1 MLLRITPIHKT
12 IHTYKCFF
20 NNFTEEVK
28 MKIYY
33 SKEMVLK
40 YVYMCVYTSLSIY

>member
-1 MLLRITPIHKT
+1 
-12 IHTYKCFF
+12 
-20 NNFTEEVK
+20 

-40 YVYMCVYTSLSIY
+40 YVYMCVYTSLSIYQEQITNIK